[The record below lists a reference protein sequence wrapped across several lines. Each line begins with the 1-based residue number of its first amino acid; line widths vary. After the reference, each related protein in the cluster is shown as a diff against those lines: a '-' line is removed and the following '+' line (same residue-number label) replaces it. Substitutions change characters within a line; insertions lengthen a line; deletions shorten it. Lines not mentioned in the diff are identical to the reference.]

1 MINKSGLYTILMNC
15 GVSLQ
20 RCEPQKGKAL
30 GCDWL
35 SAETSRIQQ
44 IQHFRT
50 SVRVLQLRSAWRRLT
65 FDSPHS
71 CSVSIWS
78 SNKTACP
85 LNYTTTV
92 NNWAN
97 SLLPAGGW
105 YFWQS
110 PHSCSVSIW
119 SSNKTVCPLNYTT
132 TVNNWASSLLPAG
145 DWYFWQSPHSCSVS
159 IWSSN
164 KTVCP
169 LNYTTT
175 AFPKSYI
182 FDIFFY
188 QSPCSQSSCPL
199 QLQQL
204 CVLNY

>member
-20 RCEPQKGKAL
+20 RSEPQKGKAL

-35 SAETSRIQQ
+35 NAETCRIQQ

-50 SVRVLQLRSAWRRLT
+50 SVRVLKLRSTWRRHTLCTGSNWASNLLT
-65 FDSPHS
+65 AGDRYFWQSPYS

-78 SNKTACP
+78 SNKTLCP
-85 LNYTTTV
+85 LNDTTTV
-92 NNWAN
+92 SNWAS
-97 SLLPAGGW
+97 SLLTAGDR

-132 TVNNWASSLLPAG
+132 TV
-145 DWYFWQSPHSCSVS
+145 
-159 IWSSN
+159 
-164 KTVCP
+164 
-169 LNYTTT
+169 
-175 AFPKSYI
+175 FPKSYI

-188 QSPCSQSSCPL
+188 QSPSSQSLCPL

-204 CVLNY
+204 YILNY

>member
-92 NNWAN
+92 NNWA
-97 SLLPAGGW
+97 
-105 YFWQS
+105 
-110 PHSCSVSIW
+110 
-119 SSNKTVCPLNYTT
+119 
-132 TVNNWASSLLPAG
+132 SSLLPAG